1 MLRSTHATTSLTF
14 RSPLARYANMSAH
27 DAPKAAETDAQAA
40 DAANTS
46 GVTSET
52 LQKRLEEQLGAQH
65 VEIQDMSG
73 NLASCLTF

>member
-1 MLRSTHATTSLTF
+1 
-14 RSPLARYANMSAH
+14 MSAH
-27 DAPKAAETDAQAA
+27 DAPNAVETDAQAA

-65 VEIQDMSG
+65 VDIEDMSG
-73 NLASCLTF
+73 TFPSCLPF